1 MDNYKAIF
9 QLRTVLRQMEREV
22 GLDQLTP
29 TDRDVYLAA
38 TNLTQD
44 AGDVVASDA
53 IRNHDLV
60 ISVAQA
66 TYHRS
71 LRSLLSLGLLERAEG
86 SRAKSYV
93 VRPVNRIG

>member
-1 MDNYKAIF
+1 
-9 QLRTVLRQMEREV
+9 MEREV
-22 GLDQLTP
+22 GLDRLTN
-29 TDRDVYLAA
+29 TERDVYLAA

-60 ISVAQA
+60 TAVAQA

-71 LRSLLSLGLLERAEG
+71 LRSLLSLGLLELAEG
-86 SRAKSYV
+86 SKTKSYV
-93 VRPVNRIG
+93 VRPVSRIE